1 MKHNR
6 LTITIILLL
15 MAVATPTAALHA
27 ATDSRFADGNSC
39 YEAGDYEGALAN
51 YRAIV
56 ADGQESWE
64 LHYNMGNAY
73 YRLDSLGKSILSYE
87 RALRLAPTSKEV
99 KENLALA
106 YSKTA
111 DRIEVLPTLFLVEWF
126 RAVVGLF
133 TPRGWRIACV
143 VMMVLVCAALCLFL
157 IAQDYKRRRSLFI
170 ISALLGFLLLLT
182 ILNATFSAH
191 YASHSNEAIVTD
203 AMVVVKGSPDGKS
216 VDKFVLHEGTKVKVT
231 DQQDQWWQIELSD
244 GKSGWISG
252 GAEGIL
258 EL

>member
-1 MKHNR
+1 
-6 LTITIILLL
+6 
-15 MAVATPTAALHA
+15 MAVAVPATALHA
-27 ATDSRFADGNSC
+27 ADDSRFADGNAR
-39 YEAGDYEGALAN
+39 YEEGDYEGALEA
-51 YRAIV
+51 YRSILS
-56 ADGQESWE
+56 DGQESWE

-87 RALRLAPTSKEV
+87 RALRLAPTKKEV

-106 YSKTA
+106 YSKTE

-133 TPRGWRIACV
+133 TPRGWRTACV
-143 VMMVLVCAALCLFL
+143 ILMVLVCASLCLFF

-170 ISALLGFLLLLT
+170 TSALLGFLLLLT

-191 YASHSNEAIVTD
+191 YASHSKEAIVTD
-203 AMVVVKGSPDGKS
+203 AMVVVKGSPDSKS
-216 VDKFVLHEGTKVKVT
+216 VDKFVLHEGTKVTVT